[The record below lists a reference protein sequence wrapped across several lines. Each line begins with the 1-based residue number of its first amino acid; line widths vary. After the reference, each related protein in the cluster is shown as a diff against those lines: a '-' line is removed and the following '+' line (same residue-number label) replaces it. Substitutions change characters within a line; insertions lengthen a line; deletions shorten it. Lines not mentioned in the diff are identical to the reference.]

1 MYNRANIYKAMH
13 LPNAEIELIKT
24 KMSYHEYK
32 MGKARDEGNIYA
44 YRYHS
49 ELARKHVREIAKIMK
64 QEV

>member
-1 MYNRANIYKAMH
+1 MH

-32 MGKARDEGNIYA
+32 MGKARDEGNVYA

-49 ELARKHVREIAKIMK
+49 ELARKHVRKIADIMGR
-64 QEV
+64 EV